1 MTNIFKDLKNIIL
14 EEHNDV
20 NDKLTGINFLET
32 FKFNLIS
39 KLSSLESQKW
49 LKDIKENTNIMIHKN
64 NKKLEAN
71 IIYNQ
76 DSKSQKLTEIKKNT
90 LYVVLNGKL
99 ILDIYQNDSSENYIK
114 TNIHPLMGI
123 CLSPSTKINFNS
135 IKNTSF
141 IEFLKIE
148 KNSDIEN
155 LKKDII

>member
-90 LYVVLNGKL
+90 LYVVL
-99 ILDIYQNDSSENYIK
+99 IDS
-114 TNIHPLMGI
+114 
-123 CLSPSTKINFNS
+123 
-135 IKNTSF
+135 
-141 IEFLKIE
+141 
-148 KNSDIEN
+148 
-155 LKKDII
+155 